1 MGMKGRYRLRLEKV
15 YIVNIAFAESN
26 GMLFFETSAKN
37 DIGIK
42 EMFRTIANK
51 MYGS

>member
-1 MGMKGRYRLRLEKV
+1 MIGRFRLLREKV
-15 YIVNIAFAESN
+15 YINNLAFAESN
-26 GMLFFETSAKN
+26 GMLFFETSAKS
-37 DIGIK
+37 DIGIN